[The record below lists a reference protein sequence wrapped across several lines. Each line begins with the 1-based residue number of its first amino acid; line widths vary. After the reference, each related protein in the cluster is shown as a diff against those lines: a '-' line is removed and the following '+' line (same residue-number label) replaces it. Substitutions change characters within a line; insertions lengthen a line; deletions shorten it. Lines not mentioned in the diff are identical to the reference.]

1 MRAGAPEPGDKEN
14 RMRAIVT
21 IKQVPDTNEVRL
33 DPRTGTLIREG
44 VPSIINPEDKNAIEA
59 ALTLRGQ
66 LGGEVVV
73 ISMGPPQADDALR
86 EALAMGVDRAILL
99 TDRAFAGSDTWA
111 TATTLGMAVKKLG
124 DYDLV
129 LSGRQAIDGDTAQV
143 GPQLAESLGI
153 PQVTYVREFEVTD
166 GKVQVQ
172 RALED
177 GYEVLETALP
187 ALLTITKEANKPRY
201 PSAPGIFRAYRE
213 QTVERW
219 GAAEVD
225 ADPEGVG
232 LKGSPTQVK
241 RSFSP
246 PPKEPGEIIQAAP
259 GEAARQLVSRLKQR
273 NML

>member
-1 MRAGAPEPGDKEN
+1 MRVV
-14 RMRAIVT
+14 VT
-21 IKQVPDTNEVRL
+21 IKQVPDTTEVRL

-59 ALTLRGQ
+59 ALTLREQ
-66 LGGEVVV
+66 LGGAVIV

-111 TATTLGMAVKKLG
+111 TATTLGLAVQQLEG
-124 DYDLV
+124 CDLI
-129 LSGRQAIDGDTAQV
+129 LCGRQAIDGDTAQV
-143 GPQLAESLGI
+143 GPQLAEFLGI
-153 PQVTYVREFEVTD
+153 PQITYVREFQVTD
-166 GKVQVQ
+166 GKVRAQ

-187 ALLTITKEANKPRY
+187 ALLTITKEANRPRY
-201 PSAPGIFRAYRE
+201 PTAPGIMSAYRQ
-213 QTVERW
+213 QTVEQW
-219 GAAEVD
+219 GVAELK
-225 ADPEGVG
+225 ADPERLG

-259 GEAARQLVSRLKQR
+259 GEAARQLVSRLKQK
-273 NML
+273 NLL

>member
-1 MRAGAPEPGDKEN
+1 MRI
-14 RMRAIVT
+14 IVT

-59 ALTLRGQ
+59 ALSLRQQ

-99 TDRAFAGSDTWA
+99 TDRAFAGADTWA
-111 TATTLGMAVKKLG
+111 TATTLGLAVKKLAP
-124 DYDLV
+124 YDLV
-129 LSGRQAIDGDTAQV
+129 LCGRQAIDGDTAQV
-143 GPQLAESLGI
+143 GPQMAEYLNV
-153 PQVTYVREFEVTD
+153 PQITYVREFHVMD
-166 GKVQVQ
+166 GRV
-172 RALED
+172 RATRTMED
-177 GYEVLETALP
+177 GYEVLDAPLP

-201 PSAPGIFRAYRE
+201 PTAPGIFKAYRE
-213 QTVERW
+213 QQVERW
-219 GAAEVD
+219 GVAD
-225 ADPEGVG
+225 LGADPEGLG

-246 PPKEPGEIIQAAP
+246 PPKEPGEIIKAAP
-259 GEAARQLVSRLKQR
+259 AEAAKQLLSRMKQK
-273 NML
+273 NLI

>member
-1 MRAGAPEPGDKEN
+1 MK
-14 RMRAIVT
+14 IVVT

-59 ALTLRGQ
+59 ALTLREK
-66 LGGEVVV
+66 LGGEVAV

-111 TATTLGMAVKKLG
+111 TATTLGMAAKKLG
-124 DYDLV
+124 DYDLI
-129 LSGRQAIDGDTAQV
+129 LAGRQAIDGDTAQV
-143 GPQLAESLGI
+143 GPQLAEYLGI
-153 PQVTYVREFEVTD
+153 PQVTYVRGLEVAD
-166 GKVQVQ
+166 GKVRVQ

-177 GYEVLETALP
+177 GHEVLETALP

-201 PSAPGIFRAYRE
+201 PAAPGIFRAYRE

-219 GAAEVD
+219 GAAEID

-246 PPKEPGEIIQAAP
+246 PPKEPGEVIQAAP
-259 GEAARQLVSRLKQR
+259 AEAAKQLVSRLKQR
-273 NML
+273 NVL

>member
-1 MRAGAPEPGDKEN
+1 MRI
-14 RMRAIVT
+14 IVA

-59 ALTLRGQ
+59 ALSLREQ

-99 TDRAFAGSDTWA
+99 TDRAFAGADTWA
-111 TATTLGMAVKKLG
+111 TATTLGLAAKKLAP
-124 DYDLV
+124 YDLI
-129 LSGRQAIDGDTAQV
+129 LCGRQAIDGDTAQV
-143 GPQLAESLGI
+143 GPQMAEYLNV
-153 PQVTYVREFEVTD
+153 PQITYVREFSLVD
-166 GKVQVQ
+166 GQV
-172 RALED
+172 RAKRTMED
-177 GYEVLETALP
+177 GFEVLQAPLP

-201 PSAPGIFRAYRE
+201 PTAPGIFRAYRE
-213 QTVERW
+213 QQVERW
-219 GAAEVD
+219 GVAD
-225 ADPEGVG
+225 LGADPEGLG

-246 PPKEPGEIIQAAP
+246 PPKEPGEIIKAP
-259 GEAARQLVSRLKQR
+259 PAEAAKQLLGRMKQK
-273 NML
+273 NLI

>member
-1 MRAGAPEPGDKEN
+1 MKI
-14 RMRAIVT
+14 IVT

-59 ALTLRGQ
+59 ALTLREQ
-66 LGGEVVV
+66 KGGEVVV

-99 TDRAFAGSDTWA
+99 TDRAFAGADTWA
-111 TATTLGMAVKKLG
+111 TATTLAMAVKKIG

-143 GPQLAESLGI
+143 GPQMAEFLDV
-153 PQVTYVREFEVTD
+153 PQVTYVRDF
-166 GKVQVQ
+166 QV
-172 RALED
+172 ED
-177 GYEVLETALP
+177 GRVRVTRAMEDGHEVLEAPLP

-201 PSAPGIFRAYRE
+201 PTAPGIFRAYRE
-213 QTVERW
+213 QTVEHW
-219 GAAEVD
+219 GVAEIG
-225 ADPEGVG
+225 ADPEMVG

-246 PPKEPGEIIQAAP
+246 PPKDPGEIIKAP
-259 GEAARQLVSRLKQR
+259 PAEAAKQLVSRMKQK
-273 NML
+273 NLL

>member
-1 MRAGAPEPGDKEN
+1 VR
-14 RMRAIVT
+14 IVVT

-44 VPSIINPEDKNAIEA
+44 VPSIINPEDRNALEA
-59 ALTLRGQ
+59 ALSLREQ
-66 LGGEVVV
+66 LGGEVIA

-99 TDRAFAGSDTWA
+99 TDRAFAGADTWA
-111 TATTLGMAVKKLG
+111 TATTLGMAIQRLG
-124 DYDLV
+124 QFDLV
-129 LSGRQAIDGDTAQV
+129 LAGRQAIDGDTAQV
-143 GPQLAESLGI
+143 GPQLAEYLNI
-153 PQVTYVREFEVTD
+153 PQITYVREFAIQDRHV
-166 GKVQVQ
+166 
-172 RALED
+172 RATRTLED

-201 PSAPGIFRAYRE
+201 PTAPGIIRAYRE
-213 QTVERW
+213 QTVEHW
-219 GAAEVD
+219 GIEELQG
-225 ADPEGVG
+225 DPEQLG

-259 GEAARQLVSRLKQR
+259 AEAAKQLISRMKQK
-273 NML
+273 NLL